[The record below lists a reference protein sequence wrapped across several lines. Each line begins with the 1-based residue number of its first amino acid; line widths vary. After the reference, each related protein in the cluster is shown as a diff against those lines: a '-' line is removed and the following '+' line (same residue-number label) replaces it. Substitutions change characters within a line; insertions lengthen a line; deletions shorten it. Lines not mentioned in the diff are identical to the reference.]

1 LSAQRVFIA
10 KMVELHQLLGSRCKK
25 WLTSW
30 KLRGIILFCGL
41 GIGYEL
47 PLPINYV
54 AELGYDWEA
63 IERK

>member
-1 LSAQRVFIA
+1 VSVQGKMA
-10 KMVELHQLLGSRCKK
+10 KFHQLLASRNEG

-30 KLRGIILFCGL
+30 KLRGIILDCGL

-47 PLPINYV
+47 PFPINNV
-54 AELGYDWEA
+54 AELGYNWEA